1 MTVTRNRAWRSVN
14 FSATTAETR
23 DSKVTRASPRP
34 AASRGR
40 ARLAPS
46 PRPPTRAPVEPY
58 RVNPAFTLDAAW
70 APR

>member
-1 MTVTRNRAWRSVN
+1 MHTPECNMTVTRNRAWRSVN

-40 ARLAPS
+40 GRLASSLEPTD
-46 PRPPTRAPVEPY
+46 TRAHG
-58 RVNPAFTLDAAW
+58 ADTA
-70 APR
+70 